1 MLPQNC
7 PVTDDVHIACKY
19 AAMKQGTKLLCTKY
33 VPFSVTSPSR
43 ILCECSHYGTVLGQY
58 QQAWWTKS
66 SQLTVVFIRWAC
78 ETLFTDSVMHDIMA
92 VFKECVVNDSSPSD
106 TVVLGLKHDM
116 WQIENA
122 MKEFFAE
129 KLNPFWCNST

>member
-1 MLPQNC
+1 
-7 PVTDDVHIACKY
+7 
-19 AAMKQGTKLLCTKY
+19 
-33 VPFSVTSPSR
+33 
-43 ILCECSHYGTVLGQY
+43 
-58 QQAWWTKS
+58 
-66 SQLTVVFIRWAC
+66 
-78 ETLFTDSVMHDIMA
+78 MHDIMA

>member
-1 MLPQNC
+1 
-7 PVTDDVHIACKY
+7 
-19 AAMKQGTKLLCTKY
+19 
-33 VPFSVTSPSR
+33 
-43 ILCECSHYGTVLGQY
+43 
-58 QQAWWTKS
+58 
-66 SQLTVVFIRWAC
+66 VVFIRWAC